1 MNSKF
6 FKTEEKD
13 CDCEKINVE
22 YFEEGG
28 NIGGGGDEGDANK
41 NQTPYHAA
49 SNACVSLDTVVPSS
63 MASEQKKFNERL
75 KAAVAAMGMSVEQY
89 VAKKLHYRSVD
100 ELCFQGNDVDQLG
113 RRITRLAAEQIDA
126 VATAIWNHETNGVA
140 IIIADQTGTG
150 KGRCGA
156 ALIRYAILELK
167 KVPIFLTEK
176 KHLIN
181 DIYRDLIAVGLEAG
195 VPKKIKKTIVVDKKE
210 FTDKEILKIIINDIK
225 EKDEVRVE
233 FDFPKDFN
241 LEILKKTLKESDEK
255 YEKVEEIKEGLIEA
269 YRQLFSEVG
278 FQKDVYE
285 LNAEYDEQVR
295 DAVRS
300 GKIQVIPFVPNF
312 IDIKDINGNILYEEI
327 KREDANEIYKLKKV
341 GAKWVEDENI
351 DSKIDQLILP
361 SKYKLIAMTYTQLG
375 TGKTKVLGREV
386 FTSKTK
392 LFLKYSH
399 KTVLVLDEC
408 HNAAGSDGEDSSNTF
423 ELVSQMAKNS
433 AMTVYVS
440 ATYAKTPQNMPLYAI
455 ETSIKES
462 GLSDAEMI
470 NVFTHGGN
478 ALQEAVSAELVRNGQ
493 LLRRE
498 KIIQGKSE
506 YYYENEESEIGKNQI
521 NKLNRIAHLFQ
532 MVLDFA
538 GAVQGEFSA
547 YKKGLSDEEKE
558 KIKPARGVNALSFQ
572 VFNFMLLGMK
582 VKQTTEF
589 AINGRLNDKG
599 ERVSYGLNQGR
610 KVVIAVASTMESAL
624 DNLSK
629 TFLSNRDIDSYKIGD
644 TIKNDF
650 SLYMAYLLNYTMR
663 YYAVDVKVDEE
674 GNKTEERQLVYV
686 LDSSDDLSLR
696 IRDKLYSRY
705 TETLSEILSFET
717 GVPIAPIDM
726 IEKAIK
732 DAGFSVSEI
741 TGRQRKIS
749 FDAET
754 NVGTIVRR
762 DIKKTDA
769 VIRDFNENETDC
781 LIINQSGAT
790 GVSMHALPN
799 DVANIYYPTEKDES
813 GNDIEKAPT
822 SLDNKK
828 EVKKRS
834 MVITQ
839 MELDI
844 NKEVQKL
851 GRINRMGQ
859 VYLPDYTYVIS
870 AIPSE
875 SRLSA
880 NMEKKLRSL
889 SANVSS
895 NQQQSSYL
903 FASDDFFSDVAIS
916 PFNETLEVIG
926 MRGVQKAKYKHD
938 IYEFTKSMY
947 FKAYELQKDFY
958 DTFSKKLNEEVVRL
972 KSQGLYV
979 GQMESKD
986 YAAETIVKHPFY
998 LGNNNSKTS
1007 FGGHAFIEKC
1017 TVRLFKERYTE
1028 AKIKKE
1034 IFAGLVVKQS
1044 NEEDYFAKDV
1054 FDYQQKSLK
1063 VLDAYVIQKTDF
1075 IGKVIEDLNKQKSEE
1090 EIVLAEAQKK
1100 SLQFVDI
1107 QKAIDLEKK
1116 LNELNETKKSI
1127 SAKIS
1132 DAINSGDMELMQS
1145 LTPEIAQVTA
1155 EIKAIQEQIKPMEH
1169 LLENKSDI
1177 RRIEREIK
1185 SSLEEIAYL
1194 ETKKEREKKTLSEF
1208 LENINYTKLYLQK
1221 IGQIVKLTVYE
1232 EKTLLDEDGAEDLA
1246 NKAYSLKFSKPF
1258 VVTGISF
1265 PDSSSNFTAGK
1276 VEISLTGVSEKYSYS
1291 LYRIER
1297 KFQESKATETW
1308 FRPQEMIQ
1316 YVAENFENK
1325 WNEIAGKT
1333 DNSYRENKYMI
1344 VGSILKTFSLGKA
1357 NGISGQIVKYNTIE
1371 GKNRIG
1377 IEVGDVA
1384 ENDKNKAEKSL
1395 YKILDERYG
1404 ENANKQNVIYYDGNL
1419 ENIQRFIFDYIYWYL
1434 FGETYAS
1441 VEKNESTET
1450 RGYTANSAANQFFF
1464 QVSSNEHVLFL
1475 KVKIDN
1481 SYYDE
1486 SRQLVNLYNR
1496 GEKIVLTKKVEKE
1509 ELFNACQIHFH
1520 SDTISGT
1527 DAIAYY
1533 LEKAVGVPINSENY
1547 LIALKSRVFKEIQP
1561 NGYNRNTLRFGWGA
1575 QLKTMFATD
1584 IKKMDE
1590 YVSFGIK
1597 TNAEL
1602 RMSYDNFISLMKYF
1616 NENRANLTFAT
1627 SNSYFE
1633 KHKGEYILE
1642 QFLDDVQEDA
1652 VNVVDVDMTEDL
1664 IQKEVSE
1671 MIDELVKLITKK

>member
-1 MNSKF
+1 MGKF

-13 CDCEKINVE
+13 CACEKVNVE
-22 YFEEGG
+22 YFEDGG

-41 NQTPYHAA
+41 SQTPYHAA

-113 RRITRLAAEQIDA
+113 RRVTRLAVEQIDA

-156 ALIRYAILELK
+156 ALMRYAILELK

-210 FTDKEILKIIINDIK
+210 FTDDEIFKIIINDIK
-225 EKDEVRVE
+225 EKDDVRVE
-233 FDFPKDFN
+233 FDFPESFN
-241 LEILKKTLKESDEK
+241 LELLKKTLSETDEK
-255 YEKVEEIKEGLIEA
+255 YDEVEEVKEELIHA
-269 YRQLFSEVG
+269 YRQLFQEVG
-278 FQKDVYE
+278 YEKDVYE
-285 LNAEYDEQVR
+285 INAEYDEQVR
-295 DAVRS
+295 DAVRN
-300 GKIQVIPFVPNF
+300 GKIQLVPFIPNL
-312 IDIKDINGNILYEEI
+312 IDVKDINGNILYEATAKDE
-327 KREDANEIYKLKKV
+327 ANEIYKLKKV
-341 GAKWVEDENI
+341 GTKWVEDENI
-351 DSKIDQLILP
+351 DSKIDELILP
-361 SKYKLIAMTYTQLG
+361 SKYKLIAMPYSQLG
-375 TGKTKVLGREV
+375 SGKTKVLGREV
-386 FTSKTK
+386 FKSKIK

-399 KTVLVLDEC
+399 KTVFVLDEA
-408 HNAAGSDGEDSSNTF
+408 HNASGSKGGGELSNTG
-423 ELVSQMAKNS
+423 ELVFQMVKNS
-433 AMTVYVS
+433 AMTTYVS
-440 ATYAKTPQNMPLYAI
+440 ATYAKRPDNMPLYALR
-455 ETSIKES
+455 TSIKDA
-462 GLSDAEMI
+462 GLSDQEMI
-470 NVFTHGGN
+470 EVFDAGGN

-506 YYYENEESEIGKNQI
+506 YYYENEESEIGKNQT

-532 MVLDFA
+532 LVLDFSNS
-538 GAVQGEFSA
+538 VKGEVFS
-547 YKKGLSDEEKE
+547 YKKGLTDEEKE
-558 KIKPARGVNALSFQ
+558 KIKPARGVGALSFQ
-572 VFNFMLLGMK
+572 LFNFMLLGMK

-589 AINGRLNDKG
+589 AINGRLDEKG

-629 TFLSNRDIDSYKIGD
+629 TFLSNRDTDSYKIGD

-663 YYAVDVKVDEE
+663 YYAVEVKVDKEE
-674 GNKTEERQLVYV
+674 NKTEERQLVYV

-696 IRDKLYSRY
+696 IRDRLYSKY
-705 TETLSEILSFET
+705 TETLSEILAFET

-749 FDAET
+749 FNEET

-799 DVANIYYPTEKDES
+799 DVANIYYPTEKDEN

-822 SLDNKK
+822 SLENKK

-834 MVITQ
+834 MIITE
-839 MELDI
+839 MERDV

-859 VYLPDYTYVIS
+859 VYQPEYTYVIS

-880 NMEKKLRSL
+880 IMEKKLRSL
-889 SANVSS
+889 SSNVSS
-895 NQQQSSYL
+895 NQQQASYL
-903 FASDDFFSDVAIS
+903 FSSDDFFSEVAIA

-926 MRGVQKAKYKHD
+926 MRNVSKATTGSD

-947 FKAYELQKDFY
+947 FKEYKLQKDFY

-986 YAAETIVKHPFY
+986 YAAETITKHPFY

-1034 IFAGLVVKQS
+1034 ILAGLVIKQS

-1054 FDYQQKSLK
+1054 FDYQQKALK
-1063 VLDAYVIQKTDF
+1063 VLDTYVIQKTDF

-1090 EIVLAEAQKK
+1090 EVVLAEAQKK
-1100 SLQFVDI
+1100 SLEFADI
-1107 QKAIDLEKK
+1107 QKAIDLEKR
-1116 LNELNETKKSI
+1116 LRELNETKS
-1127 SAKIS
+1127 SLSTRVAE
-1132 DAINSGDMELMQS
+1132 AINNGNLDVMQS
-1145 LTPEIAQVTA
+1145 LTPEIAQVTS
-1155 EIKAIQEQIKPMEH
+1155 EIKAVQEQIKPMEH
-1169 LLENKSDI
+1169 LLENKSDV

-1185 SSLEEIAYL
+1185 SSLDEIAYI
-1194 ETKKEREKKTLSEF
+1194 ETKKEREKKTLNEF

-1246 NKAYSLKFSKPF
+1246 SKAYSLKFSKPF
-1258 VVTGISF
+1258 VVTGVSF
-1265 PDSSSNFTAGK
+1265 PDSSSIFTAGK

-1291 LYRIER
+1291 LFRIER

-1308 FRPQEMIQ
+1308 YRPQEMIE

-1357 NGISGQIVKYNTIE
+1357 NSISGQIVKYNTIE

-1377 IEVGDVA
+1377 VEVSDV
-1384 ENDKNKAEKSL
+1384 EDTDKGKQAKNL

-1419 ENIQRFIFDYIYWYL
+1419 ENIQRFIFDYIYWFL

-1441 VEKNESTET
+1441 VEKNETQEA
-1450 RGYTANSAANQFFF
+1450 RGYSANSAANRFFF
-1464 QVSSNEHVLFL
+1464 QVSSNEHTLFL
-1475 KVKIDN
+1475 EVKIDN
-1481 SYYDE
+1481 YYYDE
-1486 SRQLVNLYNR
+1486 ARQLVTSYSR
-1496 GEKIVLTKKVEKE
+1496 GESILLTKKVEKE
-1509 ELFNACQIHFH
+1509 ELFRACQINFH

-1561 NGYNRNTLRFGWGA
+1561 SNYNRTTIRFPYGA

-1590 YVSFGIK
+1590 YVSFGVK

-1602 RMSYDNFISLMKYF
+1602 KMSYENFIALMKYF

-1627 SNSYFE
+1627 SNTYFE
-1633 KHKGEYILE
+1633 KHKSEYILE
-1642 QFLDDVQEDA
+1642 QFLDDAQEDVA
-1652 VNVVDVDMTEDL
+1652 GVVDVDMTEDI